1 MVRRLEGGDS
11 FLSLVIFFEMF
22 FQTDNFRSLGI
33 YRCWLI
39 PWTFFPFFFLLR
51 SLGRQPTDTQT
62 HTKRVASLSPPP
74 PPTARHP
81 KRLFRLPIITDTWMV
96 FLHLTH
102 ISFYVHLW
110 AGRGETRQKGP
121 RQSTQKPQRRSYRV
135 GGKPT
140 TTNHIHLFS
149 LSFSFFFFRSADTN
163 FPRLNLVLLEHVY
176 K

>member
-1 MVRRLEGGDS
+1 
-11 FLSLVIFFEMF
+11 MF

-81 KRLFRLPIITDTWMV
+81 KGYFVSRLLPTLEWSFFILHIYLFMFIFGPGEERLGKRAPDNLHKSRKDEAIGLVESLQQRTTYIF
-96 FLHLTH
+96 FL
-102 ISFYVHLW
+102 F
-110 AGRGETRQKGP
+110 
-121 RQSTQKPQRRSYRV
+121 
-135 GGKPT
+135 
-140 TTNHIHLFS
+140 LFPFF
-149 LSFSFFFFRSADTN
+149 FSFGGYQ
-163 FPRLNLVLLEHVY
+163 FPPVESRFIRACI
-176 K
+176 